1 VKIDS
6 VEAIVLRAPI
16 ETPVKTSF
24 GTMHDRPAVVVRIRD
39 AEGIVGW
46 GEAWCNF
53 PACGAE
59 HRARL
64 VKTVLAPLLV
74 GREIVDPAAEWR
86 RLTEATRILALQCGE
101 PGPFAQAIAGVDIA
115 LWDLAAKHA
124 GQPLWRMLSSDA
136 PAEARPAIRVYAS
149 GINPDGAEELVA
161 CKLEEGYQ
169 AFKLKV
175 GFGPE
180 IDLANLQA
188 LRRLIGPRGTLMAD
202 ANQAWDIDGA
212 LKIVPRL
219 RDFDLTWL
227 EEPLAADAPAEDWE
241 ALAKATPI
249 PLAAGENLR
258 GTEAFETAISAGI
271 LSVIQPDV
279 AKWGGISECISV
291 ARRILQAG
299 RVYCPHYLGGGIGLA
314 ASAHVLAAV
323 GGPGM
328 LEIDSNDNPLVRGL
342 WPAMPQVSG
351 GQISLPDTPG
361 LGVEPDQAVFRM
373 YQVE

>member
-1 VKIDS
+1 MKIENVD
-6 VEAIVLRAPI
+6 AIVLRAPI

-24 GTMHDRPAVVVRIRD
+24 GIMHDRPAVVVRIRD
-39 AEGIVGW
+39 TDGAVGW
-46 GEAWCNF
+46 GEVWCNF
-53 PACGAE
+53 PGCGAE

-64 VKTVLAPLLV
+64 VKTVLAPLLT
-74 GREIVDPAAEWR
+74 GREVVDPAAEWR

-101 PGPFAQAIAGVDIA
+101 AGPFAQAIAGVDIA
-115 LWDLAAKHA
+115 LWDLASKHA
-124 GQPLWRMLSSDA
+124 GLPLWRMLSGDA
-136 PAEARPAIRVYAS
+136 PAESGPAIRVYAS
-149 GINPDGAEELVA
+149 GINPEGAEALA
-161 CKLEEGYQ
+161 SRKLDEGYR
-169 AFKLKV
+169 AFKLKI

-180 IDLANLQA
+180 IDLANLKA
-188 LRRLIGPRGTLMAD
+188 LRRLIGPQGALMVD
-202 ANQAWDIDGA
+202 ANQAWDLHRA
-212 LKIVPRL
+212 LEIVPHL
-219 RDFDLTWL
+219 RDFDLKWL
-227 EEPLAADAPAEDWE
+227 EEPLAADARAEDWE

-258 GTEAFETAISAGI
+258 GIEAFEAAVSAGI

-279 AKWGGISECISV
+279 AKWGGISGCVSV
-291 ARRILQAG
+291 ARRVLQAG

-328 LEIDSNDNPLVRGL
+328 LEIDANDNPLVRGL

-351 GQISLPDTPG
+351 GQISLPDKPG
-361 LGVEPDQAVFRM
+361 LGVEPDQAVFRT

>member
-1 VKIDS
+1 MKIENVD
-6 VEAIVLRAPI
+6 AIVLRAPI

-24 GTMHDRPAVVVRIRD
+24 GIMHDRPAVVVRIRD
-39 AEGIVGW
+39 TDGAVGW
-46 GEAWCNF
+46 GEVWCNF
-53 PACGAE
+53 PGCGAE

-64 VKTVLAPLLV
+64 VKTVLAPLLT
-74 GREIVDPAAEWR
+74 GREVVDPAAEWR

-101 PGPFAQAIAGVDIA
+101 AGPFAQAIAGVDIA

-124 GQPLWRMLSSDA
+124 GLPLWRMLSGDA
-136 PAEARPAIRVYAS
+136 AAEGGPAIRVYAS
-149 GINPDGAEELVA
+149 GINPDGAEELA
-161 CKLEEGYQ
+161 ARKLDEGYR
-169 AFKLKV
+169 AFKLKI

-180 IDLANLQA
+180 IDLANLKA
-188 LRRLIGPRGTLMAD
+188 LRRLIGPQGALMVD
-202 ANQAWDIDGA
+202 ANQAWDLHRA
-212 LKIVPRL
+212 LEIVPHL
-219 RDFDLTWL
+219 RDFDLKWL
-227 EEPLAADAPAEDWE
+227 EEPLAADAPAENWE

-249 PLAAGENLR
+249 PLASGENLR
-258 GTEAFETAISAGI
+258 GIEAFEAAISAGI

-279 AKWGGISECISV
+279 AKWGGISGCVSV
-291 ARRILQAG
+291 ARRVLQAG

-361 LGVEPDQAVFRM
+361 LGVEPDQAVFRT

>member
-1 VKIDS
+1 
-6 VEAIVLRAPI
+6 
-16 ETPVKTSF
+16 
-24 GTMHDRPAVVVRIRD
+24 
-39 AEGIVGW
+39 
-46 GEAWCNF
+46 
-53 PACGAE
+53 
-59 HRARL
+59 
-64 VKTVLAPLLV
+64 
-74 GREIVDPAAEWR
+74 
-86 RLTEATRILALQCGE
+86 
-101 PGPFAQAIAGVDIA
+101 
-115 LWDLAAKHA
+115 
-124 GQPLWRMLSSDA
+124 MLSSDA

-149 GINPDGAEELVA
+149 GINPDGPEELVA